1 MPRNKAL
8 QPTSAGV
15 GQPHTATRALR
26 AGKSLRW
33 ISDQLGHADPAF
45 TLRTYAHLMPDE
57 EPDLSFADFTEPI
70 QPHRAVIGVPKRPY
84 TAPLDENEFGES
96 RNYAERLARR
106 EGFASQRSGR

>member
-1 MPRNKAL
+1 
-8 QPTSAGV
+8 
-15 GQPHTATRALR
+15 
-26 AGKSLRW
+26 
-33 ISDQLGHADPAF
+33 
-45 TLRTYAHLMPDE
+45 MPDE

-106 EGFASQRSGR
+106 EGFEPPTLRFEA